1 MSGLLSIGM
10 RAVEANSAALQTIG
24 HNIANVNT
32 PGYSRQ
38 TVRLESAAGS
48 LGVGGFI
55 GRGVNI
61 AGGERVYSNFLS
73 TQLNAAR
80 AQQAADASRSE
91 KLGVL
96 EKSFPNGT
104 AGIGMAIG
112 DMLNV
117 FSEVVSAPNDMTART
132 IVLTRVQG
140 VSELMRATQSQI
152 NDLAMGTRLE
162 LQDMG
167 SQTNQLLENIAA
179 LNLQITRT
187 QSSGQPSNDLL
198 DSREQ
203 YVLELNDYI
212 QTTQLIQ
219 DDGSLT
225 LFAANQVM
233 VQGAKACVVSVSEDT
248 QDASLSRLQLQKGS
262 TSYTLDDQLL
272 AGGKIKGLL
281 AFEQN
286 DLSLAKN
293 LCGRLAMT
301 VGLSV
306 NKQHMAGWDFDGNQG
321 TAMFAVPSQV
331 AGLSTDGAQSN
342 VSFDPVTNFTK
353 FVASNYVVQMDGTGT
368 GGNVIRQIDG
378 QSTAFIDATDLAN
391 QTIDGLKFNFT
402 APVSG
407 PGPGKSILFK
417 PFADAAGS
425 IQSLLSSPR
434 SVAAASLLPAGVIGT
449 TTPLPVNSGNAKA
462 LLDLRDAQLID
473 KGKLTDA
480 YATAVAQIG
489 LRVQSVQF
497 SLDASQSIAVSMSE
511 QKARVS
517 SVNLDEE
524 AARLMQFQ
532 QAYQA
537 SAKILQI
544 AQRVMDTML
553 QELGR

>member
-38 TVRLESAAGS
+38 TVRLESAPGS
-48 LGVGGFI
+48 LTVGGFI

-61 AGGERVYSNFLS
+61 AGVERVYSHFLG

-132 IVLTRVQG
+132 IVLTRAQV
-140 VSELMRATQSQI
+140 VSERMRATQSQI
-152 NDLAMGTRLE
+152 NDLATGTRFE
-162 LQDMG
+162 LQDMA
-167 SQTNQLLENIAA
+167 SQTNQLLDNIAA

-212 QTTQLIQ
+212 QTTQLMQ

-225 LFAANQVM
+225 LYAANQVM
-233 VQGAKACVVSVSEDT
+233 VQGAKACVVSVSPDA

-281 AFEQN
+281 EFEQN

-306 NKQHMAGWDFDGNQG
+306 NKQHTLGLDIEGNLG
-321 TAMFAVPSQV
+321 KDMFSIPTQV
-331 AGLSTDGAQSN
+331 DGLSVNGPKGKVTFSLPTD
-342 VSFDPVTNFTK
+342 
-353 FVASNYVVQMDGTGT
+353 FVASNYVVQIDAAGTGW
-368 GGNVIRQIDG
+368 NVIRQIDG
-378 QSTAFIDATDLAN
+378 KTTSFLNTTATTLAN
-391 QTIDGLKFNFT
+391 QNIDGLKFDLT
-402 APVSG
+402 STSLTG
-407 PGPGKSILFK
+407 GESILFK
-417 PFADAAGS
+417 PFADASGNIKS
-425 IQSLLSSPR
+425 ELTSPLN
-434 SVAAASLLPAGVIGT
+434 VAASADAN
-449 TTPLPVNSGNAKA
+449 TTPSTSPLNSANAKA
-462 LLDLRDAQLID
+462 LLDLRDKKLID
-473 KGKLTDA
+473 GGRLTDA

>member
-10 RAVEANSAALQTIG
+10 RAVDANSAALQTIG

-38 TVRLESAAGS
+38 TVRLESAPGS

-61 AGGERVYSNFLS
+61 ASVERVYSDFLG

-80 AQQAADASRSE
+80 SQQAADAIQAD
-91 KLGVL
+91 KLGIL

-117 FSEVVSAPNDMTART
+117 FSDVISAPNDMTART
-132 IVLTRVQG
+132 IVLTRAQG
-140 VSELMRATQSQI
+140 VSDRMRATQSQI
-152 NDLAMGTRLE
+152 SDLAVSNKFE
-162 LQDMG
+162 LQDLA
-167 SQTNQLLENIAA
+167 SQANKLLENIAA
-179 LNLQITRT
+179 LNQQITRT
-187 QSSGQPSNDLL
+187 KSSGQPSNDLL
-198 DSREQ
+198 DSRAQ
-203 YVLELNDYI
+203 YVLELNDYV
-212 QTTQLIQ
+212 QTTQLMQ
-219 DDGSLT
+219 DDGSLS
-225 LFAANQVM
+225 LFAANQTV
-233 VQGAKACVVSVSEDT
+233 VQGSKASAISVGTDE
-248 QDASLSRLQLQKGS
+248 QDASLSRLQLQRGS
-262 TSYTLDDQLL
+262 STLTLDDQIIS
-272 AGGKIKGLL
+272 GGKLKGLL
-281 AFEQN
+281 EFEQS
-286 DLSLAKN
+286 DLTLAKN

-306 NKQHMAGWDFDGNQG
+306 NQQHMAGWDFEGNPGKALFSLPEKIAGQSAATAQG
-321 TAMFAVPSQV
+321 
-331 AGLSTDGAQSN
+331 N
-342 VSFDPVTNFTK
+342 VSFTDFTK
-353 FVASNYVVQMDGTGT
+353 FVASNYVVQMDGAGT
-368 GGNVIRQIDG
+368 SGHVIRQIDG
-378 QSTAFIDATDLAN
+378 RTTSFTSAADLFS
-391 QTIDGLKFNFT
+391 QTIDGLKFELT
-402 APVSG
+402 TPVLGAGQSM
-407 PGPGKSILFK
+407 LFK

-425 IQSLLSSPR
+425 IQSLLTSPLN
-434 SVAAASLLPAGVIGT
+434 VAAASLPPSGAVIAS
-449 TTPLPVNSGNAKA
+449 TPLPVISGNAKA
-462 LLDLRDAQLID
+462 LLDLRDKKLID
-473 KGKLTDA
+473 GGRLTDA

-489 LRVQSVQF
+489 LRVQSAQF
-497 SLDASQSIAVSMSE
+497 SLDASQSIAANMSE